1 MCCSRKYP
9 YPYQRSFFCFPT
21 PLESPVT
28 PHNFLQKFWLL
39 RPSTPSEYLPTF
51 SWDGYGYFLDTIYRK
66 IVSFQIKVCRTKGNN
81 GKILIIMITMVTIIV
96 YLQGF
101 LKIKFATD
109 MEGQKVFLYG
119 PNIILTLIFSSLPS
133 EVWLQNQKWFTIGSI
148 HSFSSEQP
156 FILAAFTKGKK
167 MVMF

>member
-1 MCCSRKYP
+1 
-9 YPYQRSFFCFPT
+9 
-21 PLESPVT
+21 
-28 PHNFLQKFWLL
+28 
-39 RPSTPSEYLPTF
+39 
-51 SWDGYGYFLDTIYRK
+51 
-66 IVSFQIKVCRTKGNN
+66 
-81 GKILIIMITMVTIIV
+81 MVTKIV

-119 PNIILTLIFSSLPS
+119 PNIILTFIFSSLPS

-156 FILAAFTKGKK
+156 FILAAFTKEKK
-167 MVMF
+167 NGDVLKPKQCKVLSHSGNLRTLEKCRKHSPEVHAFSVKLEIISPVFLVLVVFYDS